1 MIQGTGS
8 LPATVAPP
16 ATEGFSAV
24 RFVWMLSDGMS
35 APSER
40 SWPDGSHRF
49 APALKRLAKM
59 FVGSPKWKLGSYHA
73 TQGTVRP
80 APAKSIDGASASTVG
95 SMLSD
100 AGEPWV
106 THAPFLK
113 ARTNICWESPSFC
126 SNVAQGTW
134 TLPATTVPPA
144 TSTRPASGAT
154 VSRSS
159 PTNACAASSSVS
171 GLHRELRGRAGN
183 RGRLVA
189 DPRPRY
195 TAHHDSVHHRDARG
209 DTLHQAAA
217 FPRNL
222 AAPPTPGSAAGWHL
236 GRLARGPLGVRA
248 DHELPLSPDLGPGS
262 VVARRVASVR

>member
-73 TQGTVRP
+73 THGTVRP

-95 SMLSD
+95 AMLSD

-106 THAPFLK
+106 THWPFLK
-113 ARTNICWESPSFC
+113 ARTKICCDRPSFC
-126 SNVAQGTW
+126 SNVAHGTG
-134 TLPATTVPPA
+134 TSPAVI
-144 TSTRPASGAT
+144 
-154 VSRSS
+154 
-159 PTNACAASSSVS
+159 
-171 GLHRELRGRAGN
+171 
-183 RGRLVA
+183 
-189 DPRPRY
+189 
-195 TAHHDSVHHRDARG
+195 
-209 DTLHQAAA
+209 
-217 FPRNL
+217 
-222 AAPPTPGSAAGWHL
+222 APPTTSETP
-236 GRLARGPLGVRA
+236 
-248 DHELPLSPDLGPGS
+248 
-262 VVARRVASVR
+262 

>member
-8 LPATVAPP
+8 FPATVAPP

-24 RFVWMLSDGMS
+24 RLVWMLSDGIP
-35 APSER
+35 APSDR

-80 APAKSIDGASASTVG
+80 ARAKSIDGASASTLG

-113 ARTNICWESPSFC
+113 ARTKICWESPSFC
-126 SNVAQGTW
+126 SNVAQGIW

-144 TSTRPASGAT
+144 TSTRPASCF
-154 VSRSS
+154 VSIEL
-159 PTNACAASSSVS
+159 AASSLTWAPLDGSDTKAADTGEAAS
-171 GLHRELRGRAGN
+171 I
-183 RGRLVA
+183 VA
-189 DPRPRY
+189 RPRVL
-195 TAHHDSVHHRDARG
+195 SVRFISRSPLPSG
-209 DTLHQAAA
+209 
-217 FPRNL
+217 
-222 AAPPTPGSAAGWHL
+222 L
-236 GRLARGPLGVRA
+236 GRLCF
-248 DHELPLSPDLGPGS
+248 
-262 VVARRVASVR
+262 